1 MRIMGAFLLSF
12 LLFWIMMTEAKKTI
26 YERRKIKELIEREK
40 IRIYVMQSKIIEL
53 EKEIKNTEEKMALK
67 QIIDAIVQADDEI
80 VYAIQH
86 KDREMLQDVL
96 KEYLDDK

>member
-1 MRIMGAFLLSF
+1 
-12 LLFWIMMTEAKKTI
+12 
-26 YERRKIKELIEREK
+26 
-40 IRIYVMQSKIIEL
+40 MQSKIIEL